1 MLCARWNTG
10 YAKLI
15 AAHRLW
21 GLFNVIGPTEVKQ
34 SFTVAREEEQEKWQE
49 ELGIDCFTLL
59 PLHC

>member
-34 SFTVAREEEQEKWQE
+34 SFTVARKATVKKHLEKNTQRM
-49 ELGIDCFTLL
+49 LT
-59 PLHC
+59 